1 MSARAAH
8 AVSKPVPPRC
18 NLMPRADI
26 EQRVRYFVV
35 VMGFVAVVAALV
47 GIKAAQISSLIG
59 MGKQMQKAGPPPE
72 TVATFVAQRQTW
84 EGTLSAVGSVTAA
97 RGVAVSNDAPGIVSR
112 ILFDSGATVR
122 EGQVLVE
129 LDTGVERAQL
139 ASAQARQDLA
149 HLTA

>member
-26 EQRVRYFVV
+26 VQRVRYFVV

-72 TVATFVAQRQTW
+72 TVATFVAERQTW
-84 EGTLSAVGSVTAA
+84 AGTLSAVGGGTAA
-97 RGVAVSNDAPGIVSR
+97 RGVAVSHHAPGNVSR
-112 ILFDSGATVR
+112 TFFDSGPPLREVR
-122 EGQVLVE
+122 VLV
-129 LDTGVERAQL
+129 D
-139 ASAQARQDLA
+139 
-149 HLTA
+149 